1 MTVQVSDTLFTSL
14 NLSMNVYLQPEARVC
29 ASSYA
34 EPGVP
39 LPQDF
44 PRTCLIHRKFL
55 EFLLPMLRFLIV
67 PGLESSS
74 SSTEKE
80 KKGRYNCGETAN
92 QPGWCGQPLKERITM
107 SAVPTAPQI
116 FFQTLSLS
124 LAYPGFSEQ
133 CKLNSKTIGVMNR
146 MSDTYKHIYICIYV
160 YIISIYQEPVQS
172 FCLTDLFP
180 DLQPERAS
188 LGRFVVCANWGVL

>member
-1 MTVQVSDTLFTSL
+1 
-14 NLSMNVYLQPEARVC
+14 
-29 ASSYA
+29 
-34 EPGVP
+34 
-39 LPQDF
+39 
-44 PRTCLIHRKFL
+44 
-55 EFLLPMLRFLIV
+55 
-67 PGLESSS
+67 
-74 SSTEKE
+74 
-80 KKGRYNCGETAN
+80 
-92 QPGWCGQPLKERITM
+92 M

-180 DLQPERAS
+180 DL
-188 LGRFVVCANWGVL
+188 